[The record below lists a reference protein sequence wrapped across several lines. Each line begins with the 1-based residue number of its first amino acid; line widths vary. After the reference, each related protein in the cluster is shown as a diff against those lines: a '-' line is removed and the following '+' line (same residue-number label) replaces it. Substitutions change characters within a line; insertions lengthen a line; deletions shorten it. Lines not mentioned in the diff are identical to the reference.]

1 MAQRWHDLTVVIVN
15 YNGATWLHRCLTALF
30 AQRVLPG
37 EVLLVDNA
45 SSDESLRIV
54 AGFPEVRVLA
64 QTENLG
70 FAAGNNLALR
80 HLSEHC
86 RWVALLNAD
95 AFVSEDWLDELQ
107 RATGDAPDYAA
118 LGSRLLEASDPE
130 TLDGLGDC
138 CHISGRV
145 RRLRHGEKDTGPG
158 PLHEVFSVCAAAAL
172 YQRAALEAVGGFDD
186 DFFCFVEDV
195 DLGFRLRLA
204 GFSAAVVPQATVH
217 HVGAGSSGGRFSPF
231 AVYHGHRNLLWLYVK
246 NMPDGL
252 FWLFLP
258 LHFALQLASV
268 VRCMIRGQTRCVLR
282 AKRDSLLG
290 LPSIWRKRRLI
301 QSGRSTSV
309 YAIFSTLTKTP

>member
-1 MAQRWHDLTVVIVN
+1 MSRRWHDLTVVIVN
-15 YNGATWLHRCLTALF
+15 YNGATWLHRCLSALF
-30 AQRVLPG
+30 SQELLPG

-45 SSDESLRIV
+45 STDHSLEIV
-54 AGFPEVRVLA
+54 ETFPEVRVLA
-64 QTENLG
+64 QSENLG
-70 FAAGNNLALR
+70 FAGGNNLALR
-80 HLSEHC
+80 HLDAPC

-95 AFVSEDWLDELQ
+95 AFVGEDWLAVLQ
-107 RATGDAPDYAA
+107 RATQDAPDYAA
-118 LGSRLLEASDPE
+118 LGSRLLEASNPRI
-130 TLDGLGDC
+130 LDGLGDC

-145 RRLRHGEKDTGPG
+145 GRLHHGQKDSGAG
-158 PLHEVFSVCAAAAL
+158 PLQEVFSVCAAAAL
-172 YQRAALEAVGGFDD
+172 YQRSALEAVGGFDD

-204 GFSAAVVPQATVH
+204 GFSAAVVPRATVH

-246 NMPDGL
+246 NMPGAL

-258 LHFALQLASV
+258 LHLGVQLAAIGRCV
-268 VRCMIRGQTRCVLR
+268 VRGQTRCVLH

-290 LPSIWRKRRLI
+290 LGHAWRKRRRI

-309 YAIFSTLTKTP
+309 YAIFTTLTKIP